1 LSKLSLESLVVNYR
15 AETSSNNIILF
26 DIVGTLINTI
36 KSTIEPVIEK
46 IAELISNYKI
56 NKEKV
61 QTHASGNLGI
71 SFAGVLAKLT
81 GDTDI
86 SSDNDSSASTD
97 NSSTDDTTTSNNSHR
112 TSKTLIVD
120 TNS

>member
-86 SSDNDSSASTD
+86 SEDDSSTSTDSSA
-97 NSSTDDTTTSNNSHR
+97 TDDTTTSNNSHR